1 MAADEDTVYPRTS
14 RYPARKPAHP
24 GETLREDVLPA
35 LGMSRAAFAR
45 HLQISRNTL
54 YKLLNEQQP
63 VTLDLAL
70 RLGKALG
77 NGPRFWLAL
86 QMQHDA
92 WLAERTDVP
101 DIAKLHAVSD
111 AA

>member
-1 MAADEDTVYPRTS
+1 MAGAAVRRRP
-14 RYPARKPAHP
+14 PAGLALKPAHP
-24 GETLREDVLPA
+24 GEILREEILPA
-35 LGMSRAAFAR
+35 LGLPRAAFAR
-45 HLQISRNTL
+45 HLKISRNTL

-101 DIAKLHAVSD
+101 DIAPLHPSAT